1 MRNPVR
7 WKSAL
12 ALLLAVALL
21 FPICL
26 DGQMLRAEAATE
38 DELRDQISDL
48 QGEAADLKEEMN
60 DLNQQLSDVQGDK
73 AKALEQKQLLDQQ
86 MNLKEQEIAAI
97 ESQIALY
104 DQLIAEETV
113 KLAEAEEKE
122 AEQYQ
127 LFCQRVRAMEEAGSV
142 SYWSVL
148 FSAKDFS
155 EFLDNMTM
163 VSEIMEYDN
172 AVMDMLTA
180 AREELEAAKAA
191 LEESRSQQEEARA
204 EQEEARSQLEEQ
216 VAQAQ
221 ALVAEIQAKENE
233 YSAAL
238 AELEEEEEQV
248 RQDMIRKQKELEE
261 KLAAGQITF
270 DPGTGWLWPLDNYF
284 TITSLFGP
292 RIHPITGKPG
302 NHTGTDIAA
311 PKNTPIKSARGGVVI
326 TATYNNSYGNYVVV
340 QHDNGYATLYAHMNS
355 RAVKE
360 GDVVTQGQVLGY
372 VGTTGSSTGYH
383 LHFEVR
389 LNGNRLDAIEFY
401 PSVTLYLK
409 SNGQTILLDH

>member
-1 MRNPVR
+1 MKRPVR
-7 WKSAL
+7 WSSVL
-12 ALLLAVALL
+12 AVLLAVAL
-21 FPICL
+21 FVPVCSNW
-26 DGQMLRAEAATE
+26 QLRAGAATE
-38 DELRDQISDL
+38 DELRDQISSL
-48 QGEAADLKEEMN
+48 QGEAADLKNQMKEV
-60 DLNQQLSDVQGDK
+60 NQQLSSVKGDK
-73 AKALEQKQLLDQQ
+73 AKALEQKRLLDQQ
-86 MNLKEQEIAAI
+86 MSLKEQEIDAI
-97 ESQIALY
+97 QDQIDLY
-104 DQLIAEETV
+104 NQLIAEETV
-113 KLAEAEEKE
+113 KLGEAEEKE
-122 AEQYQ
+122 AQQYQ

-155 EFLDNMTM
+155 EFLDSMTM
-163 VSEIMEYDN
+163 ISEIMEYDN

-180 AREELEAAKAA
+180 AREELETAKAQLEDSKAQQESAMEEQEAAKDE
-191 LEESRSQQEEARA
+191 LEK
-204 EQEEARSQLEEQ
+204 Q

-233 YSAAL
+233 YSSAL
-238 AELEEEEEQV
+238 AELEEEEEQI
-248 RQDMIRKQKELEE
+248 RKDMIRKQKELEE

-270 DPGTGWLWPLDNYF
+270 DPGTGWQWPLDNYF

-311 PKNTPIKSARGGVVI
+311 PRNTPIKSARGGVVI
-326 TATYNNSYGNYVVV
+326 TSTYGNSYGNYVVV

-360 GDVVTQGQVLGY
+360 GDVVKQGQVIGY

-389 LNGNRLDAIEFY
+389 LNGTRKDAINFY
-401 PSVTLYLK
+401 PAVTLYLK
-409 SNGQTILLDH
+409 SGGKTILLEH